1 MNLGLMREMVYSR
14 KSVIKKLSLTFGG
27 ISVSLEFWILYATTV
42 LIASLV
48 PGPSMLLALTHGT
61 KFGAKRT
68 IATAAGNTTASF
80 LQAVVA
86 IAGLGAILTA
96 SGTVFQVIK
105 WAGAAYLIYIGVKTW
120 LNSDVQFSTQV
131 DAGQSA
137 ALPLAKMFG
146 QAFFVA
152 IGNPKAIIFFTALF
166 PQFVNQQGQHLPQ
179 FAVMVVTLAVIAFV
193 CFMTYAIGGHQIGYL
208 LKQANARKVFNRLI
222 SCTFV
227 GIGLSLAASKR

>member
-1 MNLGLMREMVYSR
+1 M
-14 KSVIKKLSLTFGG
+14 
-27 ISVSLEFWILYATTV
+27 SLEFWVLYATTV

-48 PGPSMLLALTHGT
+48 PGPSMLLALSHGT

-96 SGTVFQVIK
+96 SGTLFQAIK
-105 WAGAAYLIYIGVKTW
+105 WTGAAYLIYIGIRTW
-120 LNSDVQFSTQV
+120 LASNNQLNAQIDN
-131 DAGQSA
+131 GQPV
-137 ALPLAKMFG
+137 ALSLPRMFW

-166 PQFVNQQGQHLPQ
+166 PQFINQQGQHLPQ
-179 FAVMVVTLAVIAFV
+179 FVVMVLTLSVIAFV
-193 CFMTYAIGGHQIGYL
+193 CFMTYAIGGHQIGHFL
-208 LKQANARKVFNRLI
+208 EQAGARRIFNRLI